1 MTKLEFEFNL
11 KERPYTIGQLLFT
24 EDGHAFGPAIRGEDD
39 YFEFFFCKAKTN
51 EKDDSLQKRPQ
62 RITLREE
69 ISLNEPFLSYK
80 LQEFDDRT
88 LCLINLMKNC
98 PQMSIALGDCQFV
111 KFVHN
116 SRKFAEEVQVLEMR

>member
-11 KERPYTIGQLLFT
+11 KHEAFTIGQLLFT
-24 EDGHAFGPAIRGEDD
+24 EDGYAFGPAIRGDND

-51 EKDDSLQKRPQ
+51 EKDDSLQKQSQ

-111 KFVHN
+111 KFVNN
-116 SRKFAEEVQVLEMR
+116 SRKFAEEIQELEMR